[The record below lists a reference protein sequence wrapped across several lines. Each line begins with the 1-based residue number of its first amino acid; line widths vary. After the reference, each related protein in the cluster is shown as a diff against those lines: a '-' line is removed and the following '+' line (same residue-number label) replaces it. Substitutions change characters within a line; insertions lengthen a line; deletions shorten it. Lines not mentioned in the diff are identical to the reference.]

1 MYYKVKEQSSE
12 VIKILIK
19 RCFYALTIG
28 ELIDI
33 SVWKWSDLVKTALI
47 GEMRFTE
54 KEHLWVF
61 MAAALVGYVVCS
73 KMCYDNWDDMG
84 SDISGL
90 PRVSGLENI

>member
-1 MYYKVKEQSSE
+1 MYYEVKEQSSE

-33 SVWKWSDLVKTALI
+33 SVWKWSGLGKMALI
-47 GEMRFTE
+47 GEMLFTE

-61 MAAALVGYVVCS
+61 VAAALLGYVACS
-73 KMCYDNWDDMG
+73 KMCYDNWDDTD
-84 SDISGL
+84 SDILGV
-90 PRVSGLENI
+90 PRVSKLENI